1 MPTRQEVTRSIYGV
15 WRLALLDASGFAWLN
30 VSIDGFWRSFFA
42 AILVAP
48 LYVLIQIMGG
58 SADGVADDLGWV
70 VLVKGVGYALSWII
84 FPVVML
90 FLSRMFAL
98 ADFYVGY
105 IIAVNWSSTIQIV
118 AFFAVVALTAGGVV
132 PAGMGALL
140 ITAVTAALLFYQWFI
155 ARVALQVGGLTAAG
169 LVAIDV
175 LLGVFINLGSDSLI
189 AAPPA

>member
-1 MPTRQEVTRSIYGV
+1 MPDRQEVTRSIYGV

-42 AILVAP
+42 AVLVAP

-58 SADGVADDLGWV
+58 SPDVAADDLGSV
-70 VLVKGVGYALSWII
+70 VLVKGVGYALSWIA

-98 ADFYVGY
+98 SDFYVGY
-105 IIAVNWSSTIQIV
+105 IIAVNWSATIQMA
-118 AFFAVVALTAGGVV
+118 AFFLVVALTAGGIV
-132 PAGMGALL
+132 PAGLGALL
-140 ITAVTAALLFYQWFI
+140 ITVVTAALLFYQWFI
-155 ARVALQVGGLTAAG
+155 ARVALKVGALTAAG

-189 AAPPA
+189 AAPA

>member
-1 MPTRQEVTRSIYGV
+1 MPDRQEVTRSIYGV

-48 LYVLIQIMGG
+48 LYVLIQIIGA
-58 SADGVADDLGWV
+58 SPDVAADDLGWV
-70 VLVKGVGYALSWII
+70 VLVKGVGYALSWIA

-105 IIAVNWSSTIQIV
+105 IIAVNWSSTIQML
-118 AFFAVVALTAGGVV
+118 AFFVVVAVTAGGVV
-132 PAGMGALL
+132 PAGLGALL
-140 ITAVTAALLFYQWFI
+140 ITLVTAALLFYQWFI
-155 ARVALQVGGLTAAG
+155 ARVALRVGALTATG
-169 LVAIDV
+169 LVVIDV
-175 LLGVFINLGSDSLI
+175 LLGVFINLGSDRLI
-189 AAPPA
+189 GAPPA